1 MISHKQAA
9 CICIDE
15 QPRTSAS
22 PIHIHARRSTFLF
35 GDEKSKQTAHR
46 ALALVRVRQFF
57 FNHMD
62 GRINSRANGYVFHV
76 RGRLK

>member
-15 QPRTSAS
+15 LPRTSAS

-57 FNHMD
+57 LITCMD
-62 GRINSRANGYVFHV
+62 VLILEQTDMSFTYVV
-76 RGRLK
+76 V